1 MAGKRRT
8 AAKNSSIAKAALKNF
23 RRWYENDDPKI
34 IVRDKDGNIIHRIRG
49 EIFIESPMLSDR
61 FGKHRYY
68 ISSRGRLV
76 SFAKP
81 DSPRLLTPLTFQNDP
96 NEREKYRINPKQGN
110 KKEITVS
117 IHRLVAEAFTV
128 YAYGLATEEDEVHHI
143 RSYLKR
149 KGIFYNNNPKY
160 LEYVTKAVHKL
171 LTKIQKKRADERS
184 VNEEIEIL
192 KTLSKIA
199 GIEAPDKITIITQD
213 LNDKNI
219 VDIQSI
225 KKDGKQALNLQLEIR
240 AAMCTAIL
248 NIHNLD
254 SGIRFAVYA
263 ESEGKLAI
271 SVYEYNPEEKKSHR
285 VPVESK
291 EELLREYNNS
301 KAFVDGWLQDFYS
314 LFDKES
320 DKPKST

>member
-1 MAGKRRT
+1 MARPKQTAGK
-8 AAKNSSIAKAALKNF
+8 KGSIAKEAAKNF
-23 RRWYENDDPKI
+23 RRWYENDDPEI
-34 IVRDKDGNIIHRIRG
+34 IVRDSKNRDKIIHKIKG
-49 EIFIESPMLSDR
+49 EIFVESPMLSQKY
-61 FGKHRYY
+61 GKHRYY

-76 SFAKP
+76 SFAIP
-81 DSPRLLTPLTFQNDP
+81 NDP
-96 NEREKYRINPKQGN
+96 VLMHPTFDNREKYGIDTRGMRTL
-110 KKEITVS
+110 EF

-128 YAYGLATEEDEVHHI
+128 YAYGLATNRSHVHHI
-143 RSYLKR
+143 RGYIKR
-149 KGIFYNNNPKY
+149 KGIFFNNNPDY
-160 LEYVTKAVHKL
+160 LEYVTEAVHKL

-184 VNEEIEIL
+184 VDEEIEIL

-199 GIEAPDKITIITQD
+199 GIEAPDEITIITQD

-225 KKDGKQALNLQLEIR
+225 KKDGKQALNLQLEIK
-240 AAMCTAIL
+240 AGMCTAIL
-248 NIHNLD
+248 NTHNLN

-263 ESEGKLAI
+263 ESEGNKAI
-271 SVYEYNPEEKKSHR
+271 AVYEYNPEEKKSHR

-301 KAFVDGWLQDFYS
+301 KAFVDGWIQDFYS
-314 LFDKES
+314 LFDNMN